1 MTQFQTHLRFHGG
14 KPSDQIAIKSNKK
27 CGLLSVHKTVL
38 DGQWT
43 HDGWLVM
50 GKIHYEHFVL
60 RGRVL
65 PGSFFLCANTFAKF
79 KKLVPFSRHWSQT
92 GARPFFLRNLNYV
105 CLEILVHMYYAI
117 FSSHN
122 LSNIKLIKKLAWP
135 WFIRFPYGMN
145 HVLKPYAL
153 W

>member
-50 GKIHYEHFVL
+50 GKIHYEHFEELKTITMPLPIFFVIYGPILLFLVL
-60 RGRVL
+60 
-65 PGSFFLCANTFAKF
+65 F
-79 KKLVPFSRHWSQT
+79 
-92 GARPFFLRNLNYV
+92 
-105 CLEILVHMYYAI
+105 
-117 FSSHN
+117 
-122 LSNIKLIKKLAWP
+122 
-135 WFIRFPYGMN
+135 
-145 HVLKPYAL
+145 
-153 W
+153 